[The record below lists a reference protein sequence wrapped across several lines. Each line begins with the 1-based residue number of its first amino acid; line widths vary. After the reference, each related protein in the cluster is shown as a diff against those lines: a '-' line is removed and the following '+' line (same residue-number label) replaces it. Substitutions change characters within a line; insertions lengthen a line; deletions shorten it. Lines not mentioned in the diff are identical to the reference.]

1 MKTKLFYIYF
11 ALLSMIVCSC
21 DGHNFNNGYIQY
33 SPLQL
38 SNDDKELILDKIKSQ
53 DDSYDPKGKMLTKE
67 IKSWNYHTDTLSGIL
82 HEVRSSFNYAVNLLD
97 YGAKEYEQRAFD
109 VIEKTISLQ
118 DTDPLSPSCGVWP
131 YYEEE
136 PLTTKKSP
144 IDYNWADFNAVSLL
158 DVYMYHKDRLPKELL
173 KKVEDALIL
182 AAKAVQKRNCQPGYT
197 NIAIMG
203 TYVTYL
209 TSHLFNLTEMQ
220 EYAKERLKTFYNYT
234 IEKGGFTEYNSP
246 TYTIVAI
253 DELARMKRNI
263 AEPEAKRI
271 VDELYEIGWDVIA
284 RHYHKNSA
292 QWAGPHSR
300 SYSTLVSNDFYG
312 ILKRASKGKIDLG
325 YEPNRTEDV
334 KLNHEI
340 PANLL
345 TYFLSP
351 EYPRLEVNIFEKED
365 PQIIGTTYLTD
376 YYAISSVSRSSLW
389 NQRRPILVY
398 WGELNNSHYLQVR
411 LLHDFYDFSTA
422 SIFSQQKNNQII
434 SAINFATNG
443 GDKHISIDRLK
454 EGKFKATD
462 LRLRFEIGNC
472 DNAAINLP
480 QNIND
485 NILIN
490 ADNGKI
496 AIRLLAAEFDNLDGY
511 WEKGNDGTIN
521 YLDYIIYNGKEKD
534 FDLTQ
539 IEKAVLSFALM
550 FGTNEDNI
558 SIDQAAN
565 AEIKDNII
573 NCSWNELSVKTNV
586 KPDKSAKNL

>member
-1 MKTKLFYIYF
+1 
-11 ALLSMIVCSC
+11 MIVYSC
-21 DGHNFNNGYIQY
+21 KGDNFNNGYIQY

-38 SNDDKELILDKIKSQ
+38 SNDDKELILSKIKSQ
-53 DDSYDPKGKMLTKE
+53 DDSYDPIGKMLTNE
-67 IKSWNYHTDTLSGIL
+67 IKSWNYHTDAISGTL
-82 HEVRSSFNYAVNLLD
+82 HQVRSSFNYAVNLLD
-97 YGAKEYEQRAFD
+97 YGTKEYEQRAFD
-109 VIEKTISLQ
+109 VLEKTISLQ

-136 PLTTKKSP
+136 PLATKKSP

-158 DVYMYHKDRLPKELL
+158 DVYMYHKDRLPKDLL

-182 AAKAVQKRNCQPGYT
+182 AAKAVQKRNCQPSYT

-209 TSHLFNLTEMQ
+209 TSNLFDLTEMQ

-234 IEKGGFTEYNSP
+234 IVKGGFTEYNSP
-246 TYTIVAI
+246 TYSIVAI
-253 DELARMKRNI
+253 DELGRMKRNI
-263 AEPEAKRI
+263 VEPEAKKMI
-271 VDELYEIGWDVIA
+271 DKLYEMSWEVIA

-300 SYSTLVSNDFYG
+300 SYSTLVSTNFYG
-312 ILKRASKGKIDLG
+312 ILKGASNGKIDLG
-325 YEPNRTEDV
+325 YEFNRTEDV
-334 KLNHEI
+334 KLKHKI
-340 PANLL
+340 PENLL

-351 EYPRLEVNIFEKED
+351 QYPRLEVDIFEKED
-365 PQIIGTTYLTD
+365 PQVIGTTYLTED
-376 YYAISSVSRSSLW
+376 YAISSVSRSSLW

-411 LLHDFYDFSTA
+411 MLHDFYDFSTA
-422 SIFSQQKNNQII
+422 SIFSQQKNNQIL

-454 EGKFKATD
+454 DGRFKATD

-472 DNAAINLP
+472 DNVAINLP

-496 AIRLLAAEFDNLDGY
+496 AIRLLTAEFDNLDGY
-511 WEKGNDGTIN
+511 WEKGSDGTIN

-539 IEKAVLSFALM
+539 IEKAILSFALM
-550 FGTNEDNI
+550 FGTTEDNI
-558 SIDQAAN
+558 SIDKTPN
-565 AEIKDNII
+565 AKIEENVIK
-573 NCSWNELSVKTNV
+573 CTWNELSVKTNV
-586 KPDKSAKNL
+586 KPDKLARNL

>member
-1 MKTKLFYIYF
+1 MKTRLFYIYF
-11 ALLSMIVCSC
+11 TLLSMIVYSC
-21 DGHNFNNGYIQY
+21 KGDNFNNGYIQY

-38 SNDDKELILDKIKSQ
+38 SNDDKELILSKIKSQ
-53 DDSYDPKGKMLTKE
+53 DDSYDPIGKMLTNE
-67 IKSWNYHTDTLSGIL
+67 IKSWNYHTDAISGTL
-82 HEVRSSFNYAVNLLD
+82 HQVRSSFNYAVNLLD
-97 YGAKEYEQRAFD
+97 YGTKEYEQRAFD
-109 VIEKTISLQ
+109 VLEKTISLQ

-136 PLTTKKSP
+136 PLATKKSP

-158 DVYMYHKDRLPKELL
+158 DVYMYHKDRLPKDLL

-182 AAKAVQKRNCQPGYT
+182 AAKAVQKRNCQPSYT

-209 TSHLFNLTEMQ
+209 TSNLFDLTEMQ

-234 IEKGGFTEYNSP
+234 IVKGGFTEYNSP
-246 TYTIVAI
+246 TYSIVAI
-253 DELARMKRNI
+253 DELGRMKRNI
-263 AEPEAKRI
+263 VEPEAKKMI
-271 VDELYEIGWDVIA
+271 DKLYEMSWEVIA

-300 SYSTLVSNDFYG
+300 SYSTLVSNNFYG
-312 ILKRASKGKIDLG
+312 ILKGASKGKMDLG
-325 YEPNRTEDV
+325 YKPNRTEDV

-340 PANLL
+340 PENLF

-351 EYPRLEVNIFEKED
+351 QYPRLEVDIFEKED
-365 PQIIGTTYLTD
+365 PQVIGTTYLTED
-376 YYAISSVSRSSLW
+376 YAISSVSRSSLW

-411 LLHDFYDFSTA
+411 MLHDFYDFSTA
-422 SIFSQQKNNQII
+422 SIFSQQKNNQIL

-454 EGKFKATD
+454 DGRFKATD

-472 DNAAINLP
+472 DNVAINLP

-496 AIRLLAAEFDNLDGY
+496 AIRLLTAEFDNLDGY
-511 WEKGNDGTIN
+511 WEKGSDGTIN

-539 IEKAVLSFALM
+539 IEKAILSFALM
-550 FGTNEDNI
+550 FGTTEDNI
-558 SIDQAAN
+558 SIDKTPN
-565 AEIKDNII
+565 AKIEENVIK
-573 NCSWNELSVKTNV
+573 CTWNELSVKTNV
-586 KPDKSAKNL
+586 KPDKLARNL